1 MREST
6 REYVTK
12 WGGRWIR
19 RYGLGATGTYD
30 VMREGSREEREGTG
44 EKDRSQTN
52 STGKTVSIVR
62 DHITGTG
69 TGRREFRKQDD
80 RESLGWEFGGRVQR
94 GVG

>member
-1 MREST
+1 MDTE
-6 REYVTK
+6 
-12 WGGRWIR
+12 IR

-30 VMREGSREEREGTG
+30 VMERRIEIGERRTS

-62 DHITGTG
+62 NHITGTR
-69 TGRREFRKQDD
+69 TGRREIRKQDD